1 MDILCRD
8 GWRLN
13 SRNMHCIIIADGTSE
28 YNVLLSGEN
37 GVYEV
42 IEPFPGKKIRLLV
55 DWHDENYC
63 TVIQNQNKK
72 LVRTNVFFHEN
83 IATFFSSDGSVE
95 IAWRDGF
102 ESEADTNEMASS
114 LKAPM
119 PGKIMSITKFDGD
132 RIRRGET
139 LLVLEAMKMQHAIQA
154 PSDGIVNE
162 MYFAEGDLV
171 NEGDELLD
179 YEPDT
184 GD

>member
-1 MDILCRD
+1 M
-8 GWRLN
+8 
-13 SRNMHCIIIADGTSE
+13 
-28 YNVLLSGEN
+28 
-37 GVYEV
+37 
-42 IEPFPGKKIRLLV
+42 
-55 DWHDENYC
+55 
-63 TVIQNQNKK
+63 
-72 LVRTNVFFHEN
+72 
-83 IATFFSSDGSVE
+83 E

-102 ESEADTNEMASS
+102 EPEADVNEMASS

-139 LLVLEAMKMQHAIQA
+139 LLVLEAMKMQHGIQA
-154 PSDGIVNE
+154 PSDGVVNE

-179 YEPDT
+179 FEPDT